1 MNVNRNAALVGEVR
15 EALRTMLSAAH
26 AHDEVVARR
35 LGINRTDHQCMD
47 ILDQNR
53 GLQTAGDLARATGL
67 TTGAVTAVID
77 RLERAGL
84 ARRTRDDVDR
94 RRVLVELTLHERE
107 RVAELYQPLI
117 EATEKE
123 MQRYSVEELEVIRDY
138 LQRARRLVEEHAAEI
153 TPP

>member
-1 MNVNRNAALVGEVR
+1 MAVNRKDELMGEVR
-15 EALRTMLSAAH
+15 EALRTMLSAAD

-47 ILDQNR
+47 ILDQNG
-53 GLQTAGDLARATGL
+53 GLLTAGDLARASGL

-84 ARRTRDDVDR
+84 VRRTRDDVDR
-94 RRVLVELTLHERE
+94 RRVLVELTPHERE
-107 RVAELYQPLI
+107 RVTELYLPLI

-123 MQRYSVEELEVIRDY
+123 LRRYTAEELEVIRDY
-138 LQRARRLVEEHAAEI
+138 LERARRLVEDHARDI
-153 TPP
+153 Q